1 MFRDRLVEQ
10 HIRRRRRRHYNYW
23 AFLWVAPVVVLV
35 SIFSAY
41 PLINSFILSLTNSSG
56 SGYGDFV
63 GLDNFVELF
72 QDEVFWICMKNVVIF
87 TIVGIVCGNFM
98 TIMLAE
104 LLFNLKFKKT
114 SAILR
119 VLFILP
125 VLVPSVVVLLVWE
138 NLIFS
143 SSGPV
148 IWSFW
153 AYRLGLSLSR
163 QPPQMKP
170 SFTLVLMRWIFLP
183 HIAHISAIFI
193 GGGFDMHHLNCCLS
207 VHRRCRTVSSNR
219 LT

>member
-1 MFRDRLVEQ
+1 MMPSSSSSL
-10 HIRRRRRRHYNYW
+10 Y
-23 AFLWVAPVVVLV
+23 
-35 SIFSAY
+35 
-41 PLINSFILSLTNSSG
+41 FI
-56 SGYGDFV
+56 
-63 GLDNFVELF
+63 
-72 QDEVFWICMKNVVIF
+72 
-87 TIVGIVCGNFM
+87 
-98 TIMLAE
+98 
-104 LLFNLKFKKT
+104 T
-114 SAILR
+114 SANLSCFLAVGTSNGRLTGTGTGVYLR
-119 VLFILP
+119 ASAMASFWRV
-125 VLVPSVVVLLVWE
+125 
-138 NLIFS
+138 IFS

-207 VHRRCRTVSSNR
+207 IHRRCRTVSSNR